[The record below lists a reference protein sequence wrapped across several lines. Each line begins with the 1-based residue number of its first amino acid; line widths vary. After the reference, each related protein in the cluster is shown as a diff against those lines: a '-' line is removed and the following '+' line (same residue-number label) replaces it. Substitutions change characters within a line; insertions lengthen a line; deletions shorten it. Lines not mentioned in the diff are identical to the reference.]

1 MQKYY
6 TEYRIGNLS
15 KKFDG
20 RKTVSLSEYNHYI
33 KKEINHIFS
42 RIPKIL
48 ESKIKKLHEILLKK
62 YINGNKI
69 ESTDR
74 FWKDNQANKAIVEW

>member
-6 TEYRIGNLS
+6 TKYRIGNLS

-48 ESKIKKLHEILLKK
+48 ESKIKKLHETLLEK
-62 YINGNKI
+62 YINDDKI
-69 ESTDR
+69 ESIER
-74 FWKDNQANKAIVEW
+74 FWKDHQPNKAIVKW